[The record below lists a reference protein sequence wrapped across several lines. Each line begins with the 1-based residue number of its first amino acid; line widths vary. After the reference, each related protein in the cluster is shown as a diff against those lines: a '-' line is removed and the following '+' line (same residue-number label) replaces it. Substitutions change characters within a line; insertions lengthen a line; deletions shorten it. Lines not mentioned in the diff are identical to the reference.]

1 MTTEQKRRNSN
12 ILNIAYK
19 FVNTVGIF
27 GILISIGAA
36 KEEVKNLSFDSSED
50 KINTKNHVNKALSP
64 MQLNDLQEHI
74 INPDFH
80 MPKSA
85 KDSVYILRKEH
96 EAFVNRTSVAIW
108 QTKEKL
114 EEMNTLIKAIK
125 KEVDKKNN

>member
-1 MTTEQKRRNSN
+1 MTQQEKERNSN

-19 FVNTVGIF
+19 FVNTIGIF

-36 KEEVKNLSFDSSED
+36 KEEIKSLSFDSSED

-64 MQLNDLQEHI
+64 IQLNDLQQHI
-74 INPDFH
+74 TNPDFH

-96 EAFVNRTSVAIW
+96 EDFVNRTSVAIW

-125 KEVDKKNN
+125 KEVDKR